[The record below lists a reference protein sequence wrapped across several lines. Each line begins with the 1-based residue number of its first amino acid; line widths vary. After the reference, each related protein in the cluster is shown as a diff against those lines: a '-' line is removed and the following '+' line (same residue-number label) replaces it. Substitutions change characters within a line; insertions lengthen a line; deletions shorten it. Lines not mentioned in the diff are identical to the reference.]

1 MASISGKETKPEISV
16 RSFLFRQGFRF
27 RKNVKTLPG
36 KTDIFLSK
44 YQTVVFI
51 HGCFWHGHNC
61 KKAARPTSNTEFWN
75 AKIQSNIN
83 RDMRVKDELKKA
95 GWNVLTI
102 WGCELKNKECFADSM
117 KKLIA
122 ELHKRNRPIKI

>member
-1 MASISGKETKPEISV
+1 MASVSGKETKPEIAV

-27 RKNVKTLPG
+27 RKNVKSLPG
-36 KTDIFLSK
+36 KPDIVLPK

-75 AKIQSNIN
+75 AKIQGNID
-83 RDMRVKDELKKA
+83 RDKRVKNELKKS
-95 GWNVLTI
+95 GWMVLTV
-102 WGCELKNKECFADSM
+102 WDCELKNKERFGATM
-117 KKLIA
+117 KKLMA
-122 ELHKRNRPIKI
+122 NLNA